1 MLVMDV
7 GRSKAKTAGTAAEK
21 ESIPR
26 SSGFIACRG
35 DEMHI
40 VEKQLF
46 PPHTWT
52 LIIRRMCKSNLANY
66 KAKAPETLDEMCA
79 KLRADYIS
87 QGYTIVDL
95 SHLENM
101 ND

>member
-1 MLVMDV
+1 MLVMDME
-7 GRSKAKTAGTAAEK
+7 RSRTRSAGIAAERGLTL
-21 ESIPR
+21 P

-40 VEKQLF
+40 VEKHLY
-46 PPHTWT
+46 PPHSWT
-52 LIIRRMCKSNLANY
+52 LTIRRMCKGALANY
-66 KAKAPETLDEMCA
+66 KSKAPETLDEMCV

-95 SHLENM
+95 SNLERHY
-101 ND
+101 D